1 VFKFNF
7 AVASITIQLQIYYCM
22 INLSEFSSLQY
33 IDMDINDMKMNSNDF
48 GTISEGA
55 AAFDNFKS
63 NKFVDGTKEFLES
76 NSLVAKVAFLLL
88 VVILFV
94 FLLRMAIILFAWLF
108 SFNKSPY
115 LIDGMIN
122 AKQMQVIS
130 QDPTIKNSI
139 PVLRSDNERDGIEF
153 TYSTWIFID
162 DMQYN
167 QGQYKHI
174 FHKGND
180 NINYNTKPTGLNQP
194 NNAPGLYIAPD
205 TNALVVIMN
214 TFNDINEK
222 ITIEDIP
229 MNKWLCVQIRVENR
243 NLDVYIN
250 GKLTKRLVLSG
261 VPKQNYGDV
270 YVSMN
275 GGFSGYTSNLRYYN
289 YALGTSEI
297 QNIVNDG
304 PNLTMSNGTDLAKSV
319 PRYLS
324 LRWFFYGSDRRDNIN

>member
-1 VFKFNF
+1 
-7 AVASITIQLQIYYCM
+7 
-22 INLSEFSSLQY
+22 
-33 IDMDINDMKMNSNDF
+33 MDINDMKMNSNDF

-153 TYSTWIFID
+153 TYSTWLFID

-194 NNAPGLYIAPD
+194 YNAPGLYIAPD